1 MASPEPKSASSEPK
15 HREFV
20 LQPLEPA
27 QSTLPDRLHRHRHSV
42 TGLMF
47 SIFAHTALLVILL
60 WFVQQWVPLE
70 RRISITADVERES
83 PALHQPQVVPLDLVE
98 IEVPEESVTPMDLDQ
113 QQSLELPEVDTA
125 AVEKPVTQAIAERD
139 QNLTTEN
146 IAPEQ
151 PTKTLPT
158 GGGLAGRDA
167 TARAQLAAAY
177 GGSLASEQA
186 VEDGLQWIVAHQQR
200 DGSWG
205 LKHQR
210 SGDCN
215 CPNEGEEGESK
226 TAATGLALLAILGAG
241 YTDQVGPYQVA
252 VRNGL
257 NYLIKNQRPNGGWL
271 GDSHPMYAHPIATLA
286 LSEAYQLN
294 RDRKLI
300 ESIRKARDYMVQSQ
314 NRNDSRRKGSWGYG
328 PGQPGDITLSG
339 WHIAAFKSC
348 QRAGLETPEETWSL
362 AERFVDSLSNSEGRF
377 GYNDPLKG
385 TSATTAVGL
394 FSKMLMGLHRESP
407 LLASGGDYLVDLGPS
422 NHDIYFNYYATQVLF
437 HRQGDDW
444 KTWNQTTRDFL
455 VGTQVRQPGHPFGS
469 WYFPDHHGRVGGRF
483 YTTCLAVLTLEVYY
497 RYLPLYEEILQPS
510 TAEDVTLPAGS
521 ATDRLNDKDNGNADA
536 PPTTANPTGPSLP
549 FSEVRTSV
557 SKGR

>member
-1 MASPEPKSASSEPK
+1 MASHEPKPTPPGSTN
-15 HREFV
+15 REFV
-20 LQPLEPA
+20 LEPIAQPQA
-27 QSTLPDRLHRHRHSV
+27 TLPDRLHRHRHSV

-47 SIFAHTALLVILL
+47 SIFAHTAMLVILL

-70 RRISITADVERES
+70 RRISITAEVERES
-83 PALHQPQVVPLDLVE
+83 PVLHQPQVNPLDLVE

-113 QQSLELPEVDTA
+113 QQSVELPEVETS
-125 AVEKPVTQAIAERD
+125 AVEKPVTGTIAELD
-139 QNLTTEN
+139 QNLKTEN

-151 PTKTLPT
+151 PTRTLPI
-158 GGGLAGRDA
+158 GGGLAGRDS
-167 TARAQLAAAY
+167 TARARLAAAY

-186 VEDGLQWIVAHQQR
+186 VEDGLKWIVNHQQR

-210 SGDCN
+210 VEGCH
-215 CPNEGEEGESK
+215 CPDEGERESK

-241 YTDQVGPYQVA
+241 YTDRVGPYQVA

-257 NYLIKNQRPNGGWL
+257 NYLTKNQRPNGGWL
-271 GDSHPMYAHPIATLA
+271 GDSDRMYAHPIATLA

-294 RDRKLI
+294 QDGRLI

-314 NRNDSRRKGSWGYG
+314 NQTDSRRKGSWGYE

-348 QRAGLETPEETWSL
+348 QRAGLETPGETWNM

-377 GYNDPLKG
+377 GYTDPLKG
-385 TSATTAVGL
+385 TAATTAVGL

-407 LLASGGDYLVDLGPS
+407 LLVSGGDYLAELGPS
-422 NHDIYFNYYATQVLF
+422 NHDIYYNYYATQVLF

-444 KTWNQTTRDFL
+444 KTWNQTTRDYL
-455 VGTQVRQPGHPFGS
+455 VGTQVKQPGHPSGS
-469 WYFPDHHGRVGGRF
+469 WYFPDNHGKVGGRF
-483 YTTCLAVLTLEVYY
+483 YTTCLAVMTLEVYY

-510 TAEDVTLPAGS
+510 AGEDVTLPAGS
-521 ATDRLNDKDNGNADA
+521 TTSGSNHPTNGNADSR
-536 PPTTANPTGPSLP
+536 PTTANKTGPLP
-549 FSEVRTSV
+549 RPRSSN
-557 SKGR
+557 SIGR